1 MKTPGLLDAIQWIES
16 LMLGSL
22 ATIAATL
29 AVAVIGF
36 LLLEGRMDW
45 RRSARTIVGCFL
57 IFGAPLIAA
66 GLLVPTHPS
75 APNMSHL
82 AVEAEVPPPPP
93 RAPQQYDPYAG
104 AALPANW

>member
-1 MKTPGLLDAIQWIES
+1 MNTPSLSGAVQWIES
-16 LMLGSL
+16 LMFGSL

-29 AVAVIGF
+29 AVAVIG
-36 LLLEGRMDW
+36 LLLLDGRTDW
-45 RRSARTIVGCFL
+45 RHGARTIIGCFL

-66 GLLVPTHPS
+66 GLLLPTNAN
-75 APNMSHL
+75 APNMSRL

>member
-1 MKTPGLLDAIQWIES
+1 MNAPGLSGAIRWIES

-22 ATIAATL
+22 ATIAAIL
-29 AVAVIGF
+29 AVAIIGF

-45 RRSARTIVGCFL
+45 RRGARTIFGCFL

-66 GLLVPTHPS
+66 GLLVPTHARVPK
-75 APNMSHL
+75 MSL
-82 AVEAEVPPPPP
+82 LTVQAEVPPPPT